1 MAEAADQE
9 ARVKRSW
16 AAPGGLHDAL
26 IKLLKIVLPAG
37 VGVLLAYLLL
47 SPLSKN
53 REISFLLDKNKV
65 DVAGERL
72 KVQSAQ
78 YRGLD
83 NQGRPF
89 TIDADRALQATSREP
104 VVDIAGERL
113 KVQAA
118 QYRGLDNQGR
128 PFTIDAEKALQA
140 TSREPVV
147 DIDGMAASI
156 LLADGPARI
165 AAPKGRYDMD
175 AQKVDV
181 LGPILITAA
190 DGYRLQTRDVELDLN
205 KHSLSS
211 DKGVEG
217 KMPLGRFSAD
227 QMQADLPSRR
237 VVLSGRARLHIVQ
250 GALR

>member
-1 MAEAADQE
+1 M
-9 ARVKRSW
+9 KRSW
-16 AAPGGLHDAL
+16 AAPGGLHDGL
-26 IKLLKIVLPAG
+26 IKLLKIVLPAA

-89 TIDADRALQATSREP
+89 TIDAD
-104 VVDIAGERL
+104 
-113 KVQAA
+113 
-118 QYRGLDNQGR
+118 
-128 PFTIDAEKALQA
+128 KALQA
-140 TSREPVV
+140 TSRDPVV

-165 AAPKGRYDMD
+165 AAPRGRYDMD

-205 KHSLSS
+205 KHSLAS
-211 DKGVEG
+211 DKGVAG
-217 KMPLGRFSAD
+217 QMPLGRFSAD
-227 QMQADLPSRR
+227 EMQADLPSRK
-237 VVLSGRARLHIVQ
+237 VVLTGRARLHIVQ
-250 GALR
+250 GAVR